1 MARDTTESPATDG
14 TGQRRGLTGLEANV
28 LAWCNGRL
36 VDESQPVA
44 TALDHGLT
52 VGDGVFETLKVIDGV
67 PFALRRHL
75 DRLSRSAAGLG
86 LPAPDQDLV
95 RLGIAE
101 VLAANQEKL
110 GDLGRLRVTYTSGP
124 GPLGSDRGPGPG
136 LVAVAVTA
144 ASPWPASTA
153 VAVSPWPRNERS
165 PLAGLKTTSY
175 AENAVALDWAKQ
187 RGCSEAVMANL
198 SGDLCEGTG
207 SNIFVVAYGRV
218 LTPPLDSGCLAGI
231 TRELVLEWTDAVEE
245 RLPIDV
251 LTTADEIF
259 LVSSTRDVQPVH
271 QVDDRELDP
280 GPVTQEIAEIF
291 SQCSTDRD
299 P

>member
-1 MARDTTESPATDG
+1 M
-14 TGQRRGLTGLEANV
+14 

-36 VDESQPVA
+36 IDESEPVA

-52 VGDGVFETLKVIDGV
+52 VGDGVFETLKVVDGI
-67 PFALRRHL
+67 PFALQRHL
-75 DRLSRSAAGLG
+75 DRLNRSAAGLG
-86 LPAPDQDLV
+86 LPAPDHDLV
-95 RLGIAE
+95 RVGIAE
-101 VLAANQEKL
+101 ALAANQEEL
-110 GDLGRLRVTYTSGP
+110 GGLGRLRVTCTSGP

-144 ASPWPASTA
+144 ATPWPASTA
-153 VAVSPWPRNERS
+153 GAVSPWPRNERS

-187 RGCSEAVMANL
+187 RGCSEAVLANL

-207 SNIFVVAYGRV
+207 SNIFVVAEGRV

-245 RLPIDV
+245 RLSIDV
-251 LTTADEIF
+251 LSTAEEIF
-259 LVSSTRDVQPVH
+259 LVSSTRDVQPIH
-271 QVDDRELDP
+271 QVDARQLDP
-280 GPVTQEIAEIF
+280 GPVTKEIAEVF
-291 SQCSTDRD
+291 SQRSTDPD